1 MIRRFL
7 LTALACIA
15 MTVSIPAFAQQ
26 AGVTA
31 PNVVP
36 ITPQLTTS
44 GQPTRESLASLG
56 AAGYQGVIY
65 LAPLTVPDAVPD
77 EAAILRRQGISFTNI
92 PITFNQPGEKDFEAF
107 TDALAGL
114 QGKKV
119 LVHCQVNMRAS
130 SMVFLYRVIV
140 GKENPE
146 AAYPSVSKV
155 WTPDGRWKNF
165 IVATL
170 KKHGVDFEPY

>member
-1 MIRRFL
+1 MNRRSIL
-7 LTALACIA
+7 AAIACAPLALPDASIA
-15 MTVSIPAFAQQ
+15 QP
-26 AGVTA
+26 AGVAA
-31 PNVVP
+31 PNVVV
-36 ITPQLTTS
+36 ISAMLTTS
-44 GQPTRESLASLG
+44 GQPKAASLAALG

-65 LAPLTVPDAVPD
+65 LAPLTVEDAVRD
-77 EAAILRRQGISFTNI
+77 EADILQRQGISFTNI

-107 TDALAGL
+107 NAAMAQL
-114 QGKKV
+114 QGRKV
-119 LVHCQVNMRAS
+119 LVHCQVNLRAS
-130 SMVFLYRVIV
+130 SMVFLHRVIV

-146 AAYPSVSKV
+146 AAYQAVSKV

>member
-1 MIRRFL
+1 MNRRIL
-7 LTALACIA
+7 LAAWACIPMA
-15 MTVSIPAFAQQ
+15 ISCASVAQQ

-36 ITPQLTTS
+36 ISAQLTTS
-44 GQPTRESLASLG
+44 GQPTAASLAALG

-65 LAPLTVPDAVPD
+65 LAPLSVPDAVPD
-77 EAAILRRQGISFTNI
+77 EAGILQRQGISFINI
-92 PITFNQPGEKDFEAF
+92 PITFNQPGEQDFEAF
-107 TDALAGL
+107 NAALANL
-114 QGKKV
+114 DGKKV
-119 LVHCQVNMRAS
+119 LVHCQVNLRAS
-130 SMVFLYRVIV
+130 SIVFLHRVIV
-140 GKENPE
+140 GKQNPE
-146 AAYPSVSKV
+146 VAYQSVSKV